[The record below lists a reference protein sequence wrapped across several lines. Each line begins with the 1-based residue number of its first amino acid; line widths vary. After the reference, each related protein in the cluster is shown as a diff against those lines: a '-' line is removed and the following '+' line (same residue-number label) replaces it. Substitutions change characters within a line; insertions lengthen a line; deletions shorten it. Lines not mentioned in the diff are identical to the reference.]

1 MLHHNTKKRLVAKYS
16 KLLKEG
22 STREDIKLLM
32 VEDEVVEDES
42 KEIFL
47 AIDTPDEEAPVIPV
61 NNESPNAKLDLSGFD
76 YKSLKGESFK
86 HYVQLVGDK
95 NYQTKNENGRYTAV
109 EGSLLLEENY
119 DFQRFKAKPIRQER
133 FEGMEGSP
141 VDYVGIQILND
152 TPEHTTR
159 ITVGTALELNS
170 QILNS
175 HALAN
180 NGRYYLLKK

>member
-32 VEDEVVEDES
+32 AEDDVLEDET

-47 AIDTPDEEAPVIPV
+47 AIDTPEEETVLMPV
-61 NNESPNAKLDLSGFD
+61 NADSPNTKLDLSGFD
-76 YKSLKGESFK
+76 YKSLKGENFK
-86 HYVQLVGDK
+86 KYVQLVGDK
-95 NYQTKNENGRYTAV
+95 NYQTKNENGRYTAI
-109 EGSLLLEENY
+109 EGSLLLEDNY

-175 HALAN
+175 HSLAN